1 MKLHKRAVAIGSIAA
16 VLTLGTAGLVAAAG
30 VQGNGPASALS
41 GLVSDGTLTQAQ
53 ADKVAEALKAQRD
66 AMHKERQADRAEML
80 ALVAKTLGISE
91 ADLQQAHQDGKSL
104 ADLAGDKRD
113 ELVAAM
119 VAFANAKI
127 DKAVADGKL
136 TQVQADKMKDK
147 TQKRVENRV
156 DGKGGPGGKGHGG
169 MRGGPDGVD
178 FDGPDGGPPADAGSA
193 SPAA

>member
-169 MRGGPDGVD
+169 MRGGPDGAG
-178 FDGPDGGPPADAGSA
+178 FDGPDGEPPADAGPA

>member
-1 MKLHKRAVAIGSIAA
+1 MKLHKRAVAIGSVAA

-53 ADKVAEALKAQRD
+53 ADKVAEALKAHRD
-66 AMHKERQADRAEML
+66 EMQKERQADRAEME

-91 ADLQQAHQDGKSL
+91 ADVQKAHQDGKSL

-119 VAFANAKI
+119 VAFENAKI
-127 DKAVADGKL
+127 DQGVTEGKL
-136 TQVQADKMKDK
+136 TQAQADKMKAN

-156 DGKGGPGGKGHGG
+156 DGKGGPRGMGHGG
-169 MRGGPDGVD
+169 KRGGPDGAG
-178 FDGPDGGPPADAGSA
+178 FDGPDGDPAVDAGSA

>member
-1 MKLHKRAVAIGSIAA
+1 MKLHKRAVAIGSVAA

-66 AMHKERQADRAEML
+66 AMHKERQADRAEME

-91 ADLQQAHQDGKSL
+91 ADVQQAHKDGKSL

-127 DKAVADGKL
+127 DEGVKEGKL
-136 TQVQADKMKDK
+136 TQAQADKMKAN

-169 MRGGPDGVD
+169 MRGGPDGAG
-178 FDGPDGGPPADAGSA
+178 FDGPDGDPAADAGAA

>member
-1 MKLHKRAVAIGSIAA
+1 MRKSYPDEAQGFFLVTITISIIS
-16 VLTLGTAGLVAAAG
+16 TRRCI
-30 VQGNGPASALS
+30 NG
-41 GLVSDGTLTQAQ
+41 
-53 ADKVAEALKAQRD
+53 R
-66 AMHKERQADRAEML
+66 AMHKERQANRAEME

-91 ADLQQAHQDGKSL
+91 ADVQQAHKDGKSL

-119 VAFANAKI
+119 VAFENAKI

-136 TQVQADKMKDK
+136 TQAQADKMKAN